1 MQCNP
6 IFVAGVE
13 RSGTSL
19 MYALLASHPK
29 IAMTRR
35 TNMWTHFYNQYG
47 DLGRRD
53 NFERCFE
60 MMMRYK
66 RLRVLNP
73 DFDRLR
79 DEFLRG
85 ERTYGRLFALLE
97 QQQAERMNRPRWG
110 DKSLDTERYADA
122 IFAAY
127 PTAKF
132 LHMIR
137 DPRDRYASAKTRWNA
152 RGRVGAGTAQ
162 WLASIRLARRNAR
175 RHPDHYRVV
184 RYEALVAEPERMSRE
199 ICDFIEEDYV
209 PEMLS
214 MEGAPRHRHQGN
226 SSYGPRNH
234 GEIFTSSL
242 GRYRKVMSDREI
254 VFMQS
259 FLAREMDRLDY
270 RQIPIRLGLKDRLR
284 YQLSDRPLNL
294 ARVIAWT
301 TREALFNRVGRKP
314 SQRRLVDLSEIRPAG
329 AAQRQLQT

>member
-1 MQCNP
+1 MECNP

-19 MYALLASHPK
+19 MYALLASHPN

-35 TNMWTHFYNQYG
+35 TNMWTHFYKQYG
-47 DLGRRD
+47 DLNRLE

-73 DFDRLR
+73 DFERLR
-79 DEFLRG
+79 EDFLGG

-110 DKSLDTERYADA
+110 DKSLDTERYAEA

-127 PTAKF
+127 PKAKF

-162 WLASIRLARRNAR
+162 WLASVRLARHNER
-175 RHPDHYRVV
+175 RYPGRYKLVQ
-184 RYEALVAEPERMSRE
+184 YEALVAEPEGMARG
-199 ICDFIEEDYV
+199 ICDFIGEDFA

-214 MEGAPRHRHQGN
+214 MSGAPRHRHQGN

-242 GRYRKVMSDREI
+242 GRYQKVMSDREI

-259 FLAREMDRLDY
+259 FLAREMEKFNYDPVPVRLSLRDY
-270 RQIPIRLGLKDRLR
+270 LG
-284 YQLSDRPLNL
+284 YQLSDKPANV
-294 ARVIAWT
+294 ARVVAWLG
-301 TREALFNRVGRKP
+301 REALFYRVGRKP
-314 SQRRLVDLSEIRPAG
+314 SARRLVDLGEIRHARPAAG
-329 AAQRQLQT
+329 QYQT